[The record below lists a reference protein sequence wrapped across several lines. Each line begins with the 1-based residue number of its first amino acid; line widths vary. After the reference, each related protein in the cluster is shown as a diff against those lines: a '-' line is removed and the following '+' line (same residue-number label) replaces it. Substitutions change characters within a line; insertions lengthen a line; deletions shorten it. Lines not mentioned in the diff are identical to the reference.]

1 MQRGR
6 SAQTEANVAH
16 CHSNSNEARFLTSWD
31 GGCMDP
37 RFAGLVETLAP
48 KLERLVAMDPLQ
60 YGQLPLNMPE
70 KGVYLFSAG
79 RKHLY
84 IGRSNG
90 LRKHYYRHFQ
100 SRYGATF
107 AFLLARKETGRFQ
120 RSYKKGVDSREG
132 LMADPTFNAAIIAAK
147 LKMRDM
153 NYRYVEEPDQVR
165 QALLEIYCAVVL
177 KTPFN
182 DFGTH

>member
-1 MQRGR
+1 M
-6 SAQTEANVAH
+6 ALL
-16 CHSNSNEARFLTSWD
+16 SNSLPSSNGDDMDIQFAR
-31 GGCMDP
+31 
-37 RFAGLVETLAP
+37 LVETLAP
-48 KLERLVAMDPLQ
+48 KLEQLVTMKPLQ
-60 YGQLPLNMPE
+60 YGRLPLNMPE
-70 KGVYLFSAG
+70 KGVYLFSDG

-84 IGRSNG
+84 IGRSNV
-90 LRKHYYRHFQ
+90 LRKRYYRHFQ

-107 AFLLARKETGRFQ
+107 AFLLARKETGRLL
-120 RSYKKGVDSREG
+120 RSYKKGDDSREG
-132 LMADPTFNAAIIAAK
+132 LMADPTFSAAIGAAK

-153 NYRYVEEPDQVR
+153 NYRYVEEKDQVS

>member
-1 MQRGR
+1 
-6 SAQTEANVAH
+6 
-16 CHSNSNEARFLTSWD
+16 
-31 GGCMDP
+31 MDP
-37 RFAGLVETLAP
+37 RFSGLVETQAP
-48 KLERLVAMDPLQ
+48 KLEQLLAMPPMQ
-60 YGQLPLNMPE
+60 YGQLPVRMPE

-84 IGRSNG
+84 IGRSNV
-90 LRKHYYRHFQ
+90 LRKRFYRHFQ
-100 SRYGATF
+100 SRHGATF
-107 AFLLARKETGRFQ
+107 AFLLARKETGRIE
-120 RSYKKGVDSREG
+120 RSYKRGENSREG
-132 LMADPTFNAAIIAAK
+132 LMKDPAFNSAFLAAK

-153 NYRYVEEPDQVR
+153 NYRYVEEADQVR